1 MPIHIRRKP
10 GYYRTGDLASCR
22 PDGNVECLG
31 QLDFQVGFRIELDE
45 IDACLAQYPIV
56 KQCVVVTQE
65 DKPGDKLLAHILS
78 PSGFEAV
85 PVSDECHSILHRN

>member
-1 MPIHIRRKP
+1 VPIHIRWKP
-10 GYYRTGDLASCR
+10 GYYRTGDLARYR
-22 PDGNVECLG
+22 PDGNIECLG

-65 DKPGDKLLAHILS
+65 DKPGDKLARAY
-78 PSGFEAV
+78 FE
-85 PVSDECHSILHRN
+85 PIRIRSRPCI